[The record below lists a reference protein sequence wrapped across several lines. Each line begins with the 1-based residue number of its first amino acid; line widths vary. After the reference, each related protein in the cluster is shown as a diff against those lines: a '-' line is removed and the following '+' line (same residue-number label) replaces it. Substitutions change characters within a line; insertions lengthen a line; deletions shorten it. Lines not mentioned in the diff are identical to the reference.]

1 MTSDPAKYGKS
12 QVKQSSNNFVDKV
25 EFSHDVGIPFGAYP
39 FWWILLKNEEE
50 HSISNKNVWLRCFL
64 ATSFFFKKGLRI
76 LTWCEDSDKLLKNIT
91 FIVLKASS
99 KENAV
104 YLDSNLPHTLSHCF
118 KFCLLYQ
125 WNLMLSFWNEIQF
138 SLNTVMRPQPT
149 KSHRWNKIHERSCGK
164 SPLNSGGLCPCR
176 IFQIT
181 PSGTTLLFK
190 SHFWRQH

>member
-1 MTSDPAKYGKS
+1 M
-12 QVKQSSNNFVDKV
+12 

-138 SLNTVMRPQPT
+138 SLNTVTRPQPT